1 MKQIKKNSTL
11 FNSFPD
17 SILFKMIDEPLL
29 YHAHDWVIS
38 TDTYEK
44 REPLKNFFNI
54 LATDEHDGTEFVVAV
69 EAKDYPVSGVMFHPE
84 TQNRHIVGQCDSS
97 MFGKVNNL
105 TTDAINFYFSQHIN
119 ERGKKNLETS
129 NNRFKDPEF
138 GMRMEWLNANVGF
151 TLGGESSNL
160 VSFGFD

>member
-1 MKQIKKNSTL
+1 MGFETLHYLANEDDKDTLTNNVIYNQSRRMDLKMKQIKKNSTL

-105 TTDAINFYFSQHIN
+105 TTDAINFYFS
-119 ERGKKNLETS
+119 
-129 NNRFKDPEF
+129 
-138 GMRMEWLNANVGF
+138 
-151 TLGGESSNL
+151 
-160 VSFGFD
+160 

>member
-1 MKQIKKNSTL
+1 MGFETLHYLANEDDKDTLTNNVIYNQSRRMDLKMKQIKKNSTL

-44 REPLKNFFNI
+44 REPLKNFYNI

-105 TTDAINFYFSQHIN
+105 TTDAINFYFS
-119 ERGKKNLETS
+119 
-129 NNRFKDPEF
+129 
-138 GMRMEWLNANVGF
+138 
-151 TLGGESSNL
+151 
-160 VSFGFD
+160 